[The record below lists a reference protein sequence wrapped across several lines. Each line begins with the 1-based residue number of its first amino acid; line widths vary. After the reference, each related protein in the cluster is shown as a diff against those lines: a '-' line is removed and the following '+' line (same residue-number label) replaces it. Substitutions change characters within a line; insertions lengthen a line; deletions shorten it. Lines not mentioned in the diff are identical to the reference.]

1 MKNRKA
7 QIMYKIPSC
16 SCKVSAQIYS
26 AVYFWVYLASCLYY
40 LFTVYN
46 ILTFFVG
53 IEKYGYNIY
62 IFWFSPVVSH
72 FMLSEQS
79 TTRSSW
85 QSQQSRTEECDPPR
99 AEFNLILGEPYC
111 CPVLI
116 FVLVVLAKAG
126 GHDISANCLSH
137 KIMEWFGL
145 KGALKIL

>member
-26 AVYFWVYLASCLYY
+26 VVYFWVWLASYLYY
-40 LFTVYN
+40 LISVYN
-46 ILTFFVG
+46 ILAFFVP
-53 IEKYGYNIY
+53 IEKYGCNIY

-79 TTRSSW
+79 KTQSSW
-85 QSQQSRTEECDPPR
+85 QSQQSRREKWEPLQ
-99 AEFNLILGEPYC
+99 AGFYLILSEPYC

-116 FVLVVLAKAG
+116 FVLVMLAKAD
-126 GHDISANCLSH
+126 GHDNSASVIKQWN
-137 KIMEWFGL
+137 GL
-145 KGALKIL
+145 DWKEL

>member
-1 MKNRKA
+1 
-7 QIMYKIPSC
+7 
-16 SCKVSAQIYS
+16 
-26 AVYFWVYLASCLYY
+26 
-40 LFTVYN
+40 
-46 ILTFFVG
+46 
-53 IEKYGYNIY
+53 
-62 IFWFSPVVSH
+62 
-72 FMLSEQS
+72 MLSEQS

-111 CPVLI
+111 CPILI